1 MLFRRQALGILA
13 GTVVSLAACRKQQ
26 TASKTVKV
34 QLNWVPEPEFGG
46 LYEAR
51 ASGAFSNEGL
61 DVELV
66 GGGASSPV
74 VQIVASG
81 QADFGV
87 AAGEEVAVARVRGVD
102 LVAIYATYQTSP
114 QGIMVHASRGLHRL
128 EDLRGGTLALE
139 TGAPFGMFV
148 QAKCALEGVTL
159 VSNDGGVAKFL
170 HDKGYAQQCYVTSEP
185 IAAKKQGGD
194 PQVFSAP
201 SIGFDPYANVL
212 VCRGALL
219 KTRPDRV
226 RAFVRAVTE
235 GWKAYLASPDRANE
249 VMAVQNRAMDRAT
262 FAEIAEVQR
271 PLIESND
278 TKARGLGAMRLER
291 WKTLVDQLVSIKA
304 IPDREVLSPES
315 CFHWPA

>member
-1 MLFRRQALGILA
+1 
-13 GTVVSLAACRKQQ
+13 
-26 TASKTVKV
+26 VKV
-34 QLNWVPEPEFGG
+34 QINWVPEPEFGG

-51 ASGAFSNEGL
+51 ASGAFSNEGF

-66 GGGASSPV
+66 GGGARSPV
-74 VQIVASG
+74 VQIVASE

-128 EDLRGGTLALE
+128 E
-139 TGAPFGMFV
+139 
-148 QAKCALEGVTL
+148 
-159 VSNDGGVAKFL
+159 
-170 HDKGYAQQCYVTSEP
+170 
-185 IAAKKQGGD
+185 
-194 PQVFSAP
+194 VFSVP
-201 SIGFDPYANVL
+201 SIGFDPYANVF
-212 VCRGALL
+212 VCRGELL

-235 GWKAYLASPDRANE
+235 GWKAYLVSPDRANE
-249 VMAVQNRAMDRAT
+249 VMAAQNRAMDRTT

-304 IPDREVLSPES
+304 IPDRKVPSPES
-315 CFHWPA
+315 CFLWPA